1 MFNLLQ
7 FLLKKTVKEEEVKT
21 LFKVYYDYDLVF
33 HHLAVDSINVN
44 SVFEEKELYDFK
56 IKGLTSFLMFD
67 NINTKNWYLYN
78 EIEYS
83 RLKNNQ
89 RIAVLYFKNT
99 STYNTKAVLNVQNR
113 VLHKVVYYWYLKFL
127 KLKVPYRVL
136 KVSCK

>member
-7 FLLKKTVKEEEVKT
+7 FLLNKTVKEEDVKT

-67 NINTKNWYLYN
+67 NINTKNWYMYS

-83 RLKNNQ
+83 KLKNNQ

-99 STYNTKAVLNVQNR
+99 FTYNTKAVLNVQNR
-113 VLHKVVYYWYLKFL
+113 VLCKVVYYFFSKTLKI
-127 KLKVPYRVL
+127 KMPYKVLV
-136 KVSCK
+136 VSK